1 MSTQATRRRITLS
14 WGALIFMIA
23 VPLALSAI
31 SPLLAYRDPIY
42 IIAGLAGIA
51 SMCIL
56 LIQPMLAAGYLPGL
70 ALRTGRQI
78 HRWMGIFL
86 IFGIIVHIGGLWIT
100 SPPDVIDVLTF
111 TSPTPFSIWGVLA
124 MWGVFGAGVLA
135 NFRRKLRPITWRR
148 LHIALAIGI
157 VGGTILHAWLIE
169 GTMEQMSKA
178 ALSLAIMVATTAA
191 ILGKRR

>member
-70 ALRTGRQI
+70 ALRTSRKL

-135 NFRRKLRPITWRR
+135 NFRRKLRAITWRR

-169 GTMEQMSKA
+169 GTMEQISKA